1 MDSAGRKALGWRHGG
16 RASVVR
22 VHHVAP
28 DLPSLRELL
37 ELGNYWIY
45 QFFFFFHG
53 IFLMNYADLVGESH
67 DLPLGGKDASGGV
80 DGGKTNHK
88 AVGAV

>member
-1 MDSAGRKALGWRHGG
+1 MAQDRAFRSEYAPMTGHCGAPVHASMDSAGRKALGWRHGG

-45 QFFFFFHG
+45 QFFFFF
-53 IFLMNYADLVGESH
+53 FTAYFS
-67 DLPLGGKDASGGV
+67 
-80 DGGKTNHK
+80 
-88 AVGAV
+88 